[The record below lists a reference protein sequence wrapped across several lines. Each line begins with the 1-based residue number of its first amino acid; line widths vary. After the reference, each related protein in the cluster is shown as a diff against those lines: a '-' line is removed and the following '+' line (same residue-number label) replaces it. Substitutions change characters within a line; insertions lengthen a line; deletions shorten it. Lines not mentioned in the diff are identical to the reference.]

1 MRIELGS
8 SRCVFVLVNV
18 CRRSYD
24 TLKRALPWML
34 AFFAGVIAVSVVLL
48 GLLLLGLAH
57 LGWESPKV
65 WVWLDKQLKK
75 AKICRKRN

>member
-8 SRCVFVLVNV
+8 SRHVFALVNV
-18 CRRSYD
+18 CRWGYD
-24 TLKRALPWML
+24 MLKRALPWML
-34 AFFAGVIAVSVVLL
+34 VFFAGVAAFSIVLL
-48 GLLLLGLAH
+48 GLLLLGLAR